1 MKIEQLAKIMTRAP
15 LTRLVGHL
23 PHLERALNEFE
34 INTPLRQAAFV
45 AQLAHESGELRYFEE
60 IADGHAY
67 EGRADLGNTQPGD
80 GRRYKGRGPIQLTG
94 RANYRKAGKALDLP
108 LEEHPE
114 IVEHPD
120 VGFRVAGWFWRDEKN
135 LNHWADA
142 GPQAFDSITKRIN
155 GGMNHAA
162 ERRAYYD
169 TARKV
174 LGC

>member
-1 MKIEQLAKIMTRAP
+1 MRIDQLAKVMHHAP

-23 PHLERALNEFE
+23 PHLERALVEFD
-34 INTPLRQAAFV
+34 ITTPLRQAAFV

-60 IADGHAY
+60 IADGSAY

-80 GRRYKGRGPIQLTG
+80 GKRYKGRGPIQLTG
-94 RANYRKAGKALDLP
+94 RANYRKAGKALGLP

-142 GPQAFDSITKRIN
+142 GPQAFDAITKRIN